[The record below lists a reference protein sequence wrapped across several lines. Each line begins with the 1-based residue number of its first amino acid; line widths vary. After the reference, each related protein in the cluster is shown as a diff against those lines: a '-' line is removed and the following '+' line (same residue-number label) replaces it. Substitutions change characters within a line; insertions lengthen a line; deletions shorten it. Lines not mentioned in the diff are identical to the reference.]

1 MNFTLA
7 QKNME
12 QTSEIDIIIRVSIAA
27 LLGLLIGMERS
38 HAGKSAGMR
47 TYSLVCIGSA
57 LFVGMTLLVSNE
69 FIQAGHQAFDP
80 LRVASQI
87 VVGIGFLGA
96 GVIFVEKQVLTGLT
110 TAAGLWV
117 TAAIGAVTGFKFYEV
132 ATYTTALVLFI
143 FEGLW
148 YIENRFVRKAKH
160 SATAESRI
168 D

>member
-1 MNFTLA
+1 
-7 QKNME
+7 ME
-12 QTSEIDIIIRVSIAA
+12 QIDQLEVIVRLSVAA
-27 LLGLLIGMERS
+27 FLGLIIGMERS

-47 TYSLVCIGSA
+47 TYSLVAIGSA
-57 LFVGMTLLVSNE
+57 LFVGMTLLVTNE
-69 FIQAGHQAFDP
+69 FIGAGHQVFDP

-110 TAAGLWV
+110 TAAGMWV
-117 TAAIGAVTGFKFYEV
+117 TAAIGAITGFGFFPV
-132 ATYTTALVLFI
+132 AAFATALVLFI

-148 YIENRFVRKAKH
+148 YVENRFVRRAKKTTH
-160 SATAESRI
+160 ENESKL

>member
-1 MNFTLA
+1 
-7 QKNME
+7 ME
-12 QTSEIDIIIRVSIAA
+12 PTSEIDIIVRVSVAA
-27 LLGLLIGMERS
+27 MLGLIIGMERS

-57 LFVGMTLLVSNE
+57 LFVGMTLLVSNQ
-69 FIQAGHQAFDP
+69 FISAGHQTFDP

-117 TAAIGAVTGFKFYEV
+117 TAAIGALTGFQFYYV
-132 ATYTTALVLFI
+132 AVYATALVLFI

-160 SATAESRI
+160 APQVEAHM